1 MNDARFIIIGA
12 KGQLG
17 ISLSNL
23 YPNAVKVDREELD
36 ITDRES
42 IMSYDWSTV
51 DVILNAAAFTNVD
64 GAESPQGRVAS
75 WQVNAV
81 AVGYLAHIAAVH
93 DITLVH
99 ISSEY
104 VFDGTKSPHTEDEP
118 FSPLGVYAQTKAA
131 GEIAAAVAPKH
142 YIMRTSWLIGEGKNF
157 VRTMIGLAQKN
168 ISPSVVG
175 DQIGRITFTK
185 TLTGAIDHVLKTNA
199 PFGTYNL
206 SDGGEP
212 ASWADITRE
221 IFKDLGRDD
230 LQVTD
235 VTTAEYFAD
244 KPEASPRPLQST
256 MDLQKIES
264 SGFALPDWRD
274 GLRDYIANE
283 TKE

>member
-1 MNDARFIIIGA
+1 
-12 KGQLG
+12 
-17 ISLSNL
+17 
-23 YPNAVKVDREELD
+23 
-36 ITDRES
+36 
-42 IMSYDWSTV
+42 
-51 DVILNAAAFTNVD
+51 
-64 GAESPQGRVAS
+64 
-75 WQVNAV
+75 
-81 AVGYLAHIAAVH
+81 VGYLARVAAEH
-93 DITLVH
+93 NLTLVH

-131 GEIAAAVAPKH
+131 GEIAAATAPKH

-157 VRTMIGLAQKN
+157 VRTMIGLAQKG

-185 TLTGAIDHVLKTNA
+185 TLTDAINHVLKTNA

-221 IFKDLGRDD
+221 IFSDLGRTD

-235 VTTAEYFAD
+235 VTTADYFAD
-244 KPEASPRPLQST
+244 KPETSPRPLQSA

-264 SGFALPDWRD
+264 SGFILPDWRE
-274 GLRDYIANE
+274 GLRNYIANE

>member
-64 GAESPQGRVAS
+64 GAESPEGRVAS

-93 DITLVH
+93 DYTLVH

-206 SDGGEP
+206 SAGGEP

-264 SGFALPDWRD
+264 SGFTLPDWRD

>member
-17 ISLSNL
+17 ISLGNL

-36 ITDRES
+36 ITNQES
-42 IMSYDWSTV
+42 VMAYDWSTV

-64 GAESPQGRVAS
+64 GAESADGRVAS

-81 AVGYLAHIAAVH
+81 AVGYLARVASEHN
-93 DITLVH
+93 ITLVH

-142 YIMRTSWLIGEGKNF
+142 YIMRTSWLIGEGQNF

-175 DQIGRITFTK
+175 DQVGRITFTK
-185 TLTGAIDHVLKTNA
+185 TLTSAIDHVLKTNA

-212 ASWADITRE
+212 ASWANITRE

-235 VTTAEYFAD
+235 VTTADYFAN
-244 KPEASPRPLQST
+244 KPDASPRPLQST

-264 SGFALPDWRD
+264 SGFTLPDWRD